1 MTDTITTKTNKPY
14 ACDQGC
20 RKSFV
25 TKKVLGQHKNRGCRG
40 VEEKEKISVVCE
52 KCRTTFKDRK
62 AKTQHVKWCSPK
74 GAKETPLLVDD
85 AGSSVADDSTVD
97 LSCRNQDNISM
108 QIERALPAGEEE
120 FKEPAKKKP
129 VRLSIEAREKVSLCV
144 TDVNP
149 YAAKRF
155 ALKVIKRAA
164 TIRTA
169 VENIREV
176 GFAEEKNAYSYSSD
190 ELHFVMIESE
200 DPA

>member
-1 MTDTITTKTNKPY
+1 M
-14 ACDQGC
+14 
-20 RKSFV
+20 
-25 TKKVLGQHKNRGCRG
+25 
-40 VEEKEKISVVCE
+40 CE
-52 KCRTTFKDRK
+52 KCRETFTERK
-62 AKTQHVKWCSPK
+62 AKARHVAKCAPK
-74 GAKETPLLVDD
+74 GKKESTSLRFDD
-85 AGSSVADDSTVD
+85 TGSSINDVSTVD
-97 LSCRNQDNISM
+97 LSCRNQDSISM
-108 QIERALPAGEEE
+108 QIEHAQPAGEEE

-155 ALKVIKRAA
+155 ALGVIKRAA

-169 VENIREV
+169 VENIKKV